1 VIALRR
7 EERVFK
13 QATNKKVKKAALDAS
28 ELALQLAQDR
38 RFRKRLLSAI
48 RHGSEAGRRRRTEP
62 GLTAALT
69 RFVGDRAVQS
79 ELRSARKDLQRAYAR
94 LDKKRRSHR
103 LRNVALGAG
112 LASMVVPQVRSRVA
126 ALASAAT
133 NHRDLSNLGRAERTH
148 SLEDLTKEQLYARAQ
163 DADIPG
169 RSDMSKDE
177 LIAAL
182 RAKNLG
188 SKN

>member
-1 VIALRR
+1 MPGGRA
-7 EERVFK
+7 EEGSCVSK
-13 QATNKKVKKAALDAS
+13 QATIKRVKKGALDAS
-28 ELALQLAQDR
+28 ELALQLAQDK

-62 GLTAALT
+62 GLTAAVM
-69 RFVGDRAVQS
+69 RFVSDRAVQS

-103 LRNVALGAG
+103 LRNVALAAG
-112 LASMVVPQVRSRVA
+112 LASVAAPQVRSRVA
-126 ALASAAT
+126 ALIANATT
-133 NHRDLSNLGRAERTH
+133 NHRDLTNLRKAERTH
-148 SLEDLTKEQLYARAQ
+148 SLEDLTKEQLYTRAQ

-182 RAKNLG
+182 RAKN
-188 SKN
+188 